1 MTLAKKIQN
10 LPGNL
15 LRSGLIPKPFPGLTP
30 ERLAILIAAIATL
43 IAGLNRPADS
53 LPWFGVMV
61 MVTAF
66 FLYALLD
73 CLPITL
79 PTASPT
85 NSPTSSPQNQAA
97 HAALD
102 CRRPHAAF
110 GFLFA
115 TGALIASGRPGF
127 ASLSFFILLFYFQ
140 IWRLTQL
147 TAGQQ
152 KSMYLPDP
160 QGFLLFIGRQ
170 LHAGVRGKLRLP
182 PIGQQVRN
190 LLLPFLCIVF
200 LLVKKMCD
208 NCS

>member
-1 MTLAKKIQN
+1 MALAKKIQN
-10 LPGNL
+10 LWGNL
-15 LRSGLIPKPFPGLTP
+15 LPSGLIPKHFPGLTP
-30 ERLAILIAAIATL
+30 ERLAIVIAAIAAL
-43 IAGLNRPADS
+43 AGGLNSPADS
-53 LPWFGVMV
+53 LSWFGVMV

-73 CLPITL
+73 CSPITL

-85 NSPTSSPQNQAA
+85 SFPQNQDALA
-97 HAALD
+97 PLD
-102 CRRPHAAF
+102 CRRPGAAF
-110 GFLFA
+110 AFLFA
-115 TGALIASGRPGF
+115 TGALIASGRPGI

-160 QGFLLFIGRQ
+160 QGFLVFIGRQ
-170 LHAGVRGKLRLP
+170 LRAGFCGKLRLP
-182 PIGQQVRN
+182 PIGQLVRN
-190 LLLPFLCIVF
+190 LLLPFVSIVF

>member
-1 MTLAKKIQN
+1 MALAKKIQN
-10 LPGNL
+10 LRGNL
-15 LRSGLIPKPFPGLTP
+15 LRSGLIPKHFPGLTP

-53 LPWFGVMV
+53 LPWFGLMV

-73 CLPITL
+73 CSPIAL

-85 NSPTSSPQNQAA
+85 ALPTSSRQNQDA
-97 HAALD
+97 HTALD
-102 CRRPHAAF
+102 CRRPRAAF

-147 TAGQQ
+147 TVGQQ

-170 LHAGVRGKLRLP
+170 LHAGVRGKLCLP
-182 PIGQQVRN
+182 PIGQLVRN
-190 LLLPFLCIVF
+190 LLLPFVSIVF

-208 NCS
+208 NCG